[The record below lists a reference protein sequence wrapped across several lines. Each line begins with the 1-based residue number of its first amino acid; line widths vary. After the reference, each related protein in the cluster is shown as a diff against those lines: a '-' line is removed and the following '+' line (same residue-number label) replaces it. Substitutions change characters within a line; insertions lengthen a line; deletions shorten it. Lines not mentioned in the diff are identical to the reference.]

1 MNSLLLQIF
10 WSQSSLFQWVHTV
23 RTDSVRM
30 DFRFQTS
37 CLFPTLQTML
47 DRTD

>member
-23 RTDSVRM
+23 RTDSGLSFSDKLSVP
-30 DFRFQTS
+30 DTA
-37 CLFPTLQTML
+37 
-47 DRTD
+47 DNAG